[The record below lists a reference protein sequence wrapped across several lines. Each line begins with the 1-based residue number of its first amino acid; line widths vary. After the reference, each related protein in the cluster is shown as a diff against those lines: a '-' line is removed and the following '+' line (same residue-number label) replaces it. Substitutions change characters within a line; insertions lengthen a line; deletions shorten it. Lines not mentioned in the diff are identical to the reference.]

1 MSLSVGNNDQDDR
14 RSTEWIVLAALVMFF
29 GTIFVANGALV
40 YYALST
46 FSGEQ
51 EASPYEHGLAYDRD
65 IESARQ
71 QDARGWNVTL
81 GVQRAEPGAPAS
93 IAVGMRDANNEA
105 LEGLEVSAGLEFPTD
120 KRFDRRIGL
129 IETGP
134 GEYLADLP
142 LRAGQWDVVIEA
154 KREGERLFR
163 SRNRVTL
170 R

>member
-71 QDARGWNVTL
+71 QEARGWNVTL
-81 GVQRAEPGAPAS
+81 GVQRTEPGAPAS
-93 IAVGMRDANNEA
+93 IVVGIRDANNEA
-105 LEGLEVSAGLEFPTD
+105 LAGLEVSAGLEFPTY
-120 KRFDRRIGL
+120 KHLDRRIGL
-129 IETGP
+129 IETGR
-134 GEYLADLP
+134 GEYLANLP
-142 LRAGQWDVVIEA
+142 LRSGQWDVIIEA